1 MCVLELLSSWLMRK
15 GERIAY
21 GDADK
26 DTNSNTGRDRQSSL
40 SVVLR
45 GKEFRVLQCS
55 VGLVVSVKLYR
66 HTTMDWTFLTTN
78 YGELRTTEDGI
89 GVKIRHDCLLSSGL
103 DVTRTG
109 WS

>member
-1 MCVLELLSSWLMRK
+1 MRK

-21 GDADK
+21 GDADE

-55 VGLVVSVKLYR
+55 VGLVVSVKRRMALGSKFDMTVCYPR
-66 HTTMDWTFLTTN
+66 VWM
-78 YGELRTTEDGI
+78 
-89 GVKIRHDCLLSSGL
+89 
-103 DVTRTG
+103 
-109 WS
+109 